1 MRHPRDEEL
10 ARRQQELLV
19 RSGSLRVILGQQARV
34 LQTPLG
40 LADQVYT
47 GVQWLREHPL
57 WPLAS
62 ILLIA
67 LTRPRSSMR
76 WASRLWMVRDLYRQV
91 RRWVFNRKEQ
101 AAAQTHQTAAS
112 CQTDPS

>member
-19 RSGSLRVILGQQARV
+19 RSATLRVILGQQARV

-40 LADQVYT
+40 LADQVRG
-47 GVQWLREHPL
+47 GVQWLRKHPL

-62 ILLIA
+62 VLLIA

-91 RRWVFNRKEQ
+91 RRLVFSRKAQ
-101 AAAQTHQTAAS
+101 AANAHQTAAS
-112 CQTDPS
+112 GQPDQS

>member
-19 RSGSLRVILGQQARV
+19 RSATLRVTLGQHARV

-40 LADQVYT
+40 VADQVRG

-62 ILLIA
+62 LLLIT
-67 LTRPRSSMR
+67 LTRPRRSMR
-76 WASRLWMVRDLYRQV
+76 WMSRLWMVRDLYRQL
-91 RRWVFNRKEQ
+91 RRWVYKRKAQ
-101 AAAQTHQTAAS
+101 APQPHPTAAS
-112 CQTDPS
+112 GQADQP